1 MLYPML
7 ALLGVF
13 IAVVLIF
20 RFSTH
25 FHYCKRVSKKYPGE
39 KIQGC
44 PVWTHTQVEEKK
56 QDSA

>member
-7 ALLGVF
+7 AVLAVF

-25 FHYCKRVSKKYPGE
+25 FHFCKRVSKKYPGE

-44 PVWTHTQVEEKK
+44 PIWTHTKEEEPK
-56 QDSA
+56 DSA